1 MTEAAELARGQALQ
15 LLRLQQEV
23 ARIDRLAEGE
33 SQEPC
38 ASHLRWPIR
47 YPIS

>member
-23 ARIDRLAEGE
+23 ARIDRLAEGGETWKRQVMGLGEE
-33 SQEPC
+33 SQEP
-38 ASHLRWPIR
+38 
-47 YPIS
+47 